1 MPRPNTL
8 QPYGAPPCVGC
19 TRTALRVHQH
29 SGPAPSRV
37 GDRST
42 RVSLHNQDTLG
53 PANRGIPDQVNTS
66 IVRVVRQSVRIAA
79 VLLVASACGKA
90 HASGRQGATHT
101 APSGPHL
108 DLRSH
113 PDLLFEVFGDAN
125 DPRMIPIAA
134 IEHDHLEQIVLDS
147 TGWRDLDAEYLR
159 RSNSYS
165 WYEDGRAIGTVH
177 IRRGMWQRDDAL
189 YSLPGCQLLTPMAA
203 VRMEGQGFKPTF
215 TVEYLA
221 STTALGHERN
231 TKAMSSAE
239 VESIARSIGIQAA
252 KVVGIKKQT
261 LDSLDFRAV
270 AFPSGNGPWPT
281 IVAAFIDPAAEN
293 PASTQETT
301 THLIV
306 IADRDSA
313 ATDYHTTYTHRVQG
327 PLASSSFRRY
337 FDHLDVTGDGVDEI
351 FLEGW
356 QFGGDTFLSV
366 LSWKDGK
373 WDETYRTR
381 TKWCLD

>member
-1 MPRPNTL
+1 MN
-8 QPYGAPPCVGC
+8 
-19 TRTALRVHQH
+19 
-29 SGPAPSRV
+29 
-37 GDRST
+37 
-42 RVSLHNQDTLG
+42 
-53 PANRGIPDQVNTS
+53 IS
-66 IVRVVRQSVRIAA
+66 IARVVRQSVRIAA
-79 VLLVASACGKA
+79 LVLVASSCGKA
-90 HASGRQGATHT
+90 HASGRSGAATHA

-134 IEHDHLEQIVLDS
+134 IEHDQLQQIVLDS
-147 TGWRDLDAEYLR
+147 TGWRQLDAQYLR
-159 RSNSYS
+159 SSESYS
-165 WYEDGRAIGTVH
+165 WYEDGRASGTVH
-177 IRRGMWQRDDAL
+177 IRRGMWQSDDAL

-203 VRMEGQGFKPTF
+203 VRMEGQGPSATI

-221 STTALGHERN
+221 TTAALGHQRKM
-231 TKAMSSAE
+231 KAMPRAE
-239 VESIARSIGIQAA
+239 MEHIARAIGVQAA
-252 KVVGIKKQT
+252 QTVGIKKET

-270 AFPSGNGPWPT
+270 AFSSGTGPWPT

-313 ATDYHTTYTHRVQG
+313 ASEYHITYMHRVQG

-337 FDHLDVTGDGVDEI
+337 FDHLDVNGDGVDEI

-373 WDETYRTR
+373 WEEMYRTR

>member
-1 MPRPNTL
+1 MN
-8 QPYGAPPCVGC
+8 
-19 TRTALRVHQH
+19 
-29 SGPAPSRV
+29 
-37 GDRST
+37 
-42 RVSLHNQDTLG
+42 
-53 PANRGIPDQVNTS
+53 IP
-66 IVRVVRQSVRIAA
+66 IVRVVRQLVRIAT
-79 VLLVASACGKA
+79 VCLVASACGKA
-90 HASGRQGATHT
+90 HASGRRDAATHA

-134 IEHDHLEQIVLDS
+134 VGHDQLQQIVLDS
-147 TGWRDLDAEYLR
+147 TGWRELDADYLR
-159 RSNSYS
+159 SSKSYS
-165 WYEDGRAIGTVH
+165 LFVDGRATGTVKV
-177 IRRGMWQRDDAL
+177 RRGMWQSDDAL

-203 VRMEGQGFKPTF
+203 VRMEGLSANPTF

-221 STTALGHERN
+221 STAALGHQRN
-231 TKAMSSAE
+231 SKAMPGAE
-239 VESIARSIGIQAA
+239 VERIARSIGVQAA
-252 KVVGIKKQT
+252 QTVGIKQAT

-270 AFPSGNGPWPT
+270 AFPSGDGPWPT

-313 ATDYHTTYTHRVQG
+313 ASAYHTTYTHRVQG

-337 FDHLDVTGDGVDEI
+337 FDHLDVNGDGVDEI

-373 WDETYRTR
+373 WEETYRTR

>member
-1 MPRPNTL
+1 MR
-8 QPYGAPPCVGC
+8 QW
-19 TRTALRVHQH
+19 
-29 SGPAPSRV
+29 
-37 GDRST
+37 
-42 RVSLHNQDTLG
+42 
-53 PANRGIPDQVNTS
+53 
-66 IVRVVRQSVRIAA
+66 VRLAA
-79 VLLVASACGKA
+79 VLLVASGCGKA
-90 HASGRQGATHT
+90 HASGRRDSATHT

-134 IEHDHLEQIVLDS
+134 IAHDQLQQIVLDS
-147 TGWRDLDAEYLR
+147 TGWRELDAEYLR
-159 RSNSYS
+159 SSKSYS
-165 WYEDGRAIGTVH
+165 LYEDGRATGTVQ
-177 IRRGMWQRDDAL
+177 IRRGMWQSDDAL
-189 YSLPGCQLLTPMAA
+189 YSLPGCQQLTPMAA
-203 VRMEGQGFKPTF
+203 VRTEGQGPKPTF

-221 STTALGHERN
+221 STAALGHQRN
-231 TKAMSSAE
+231 TKAMASTD
-239 VESIARSIGIQAA
+239 VERIARAIGVQAA
-252 KVVGIKKQT
+252 QTVGIKKAT
-261 LDSLDFRAV
+261 LDSLDFHAV
-270 AFPSGNGPWPT
+270 AFPSGTGPWPT

-293 PASTQETT
+293 PASTEETT

-306 IADRDSA
+306 IADRDSG

-337 FDHLDVTGDGVDEI
+337 FDHLDVNGDGVDEI

-356 QFGGDTFLSV
+356 MFGGDTFLSV

-373 WDETYRTR
+373 WQEMYRTR

>member
-1 MPRPNTL
+1 MN
-8 QPYGAPPCVGC
+8 
-19 TRTALRVHQH
+19 
-29 SGPAPSRV
+29 
-37 GDRST
+37 
-42 RVSLHNQDTLG
+42 
-53 PANRGIPDQVNTS
+53 IS
-66 IVRVVRQSVRIAA
+66 IVRLVRQSVRIAA

-90 HASGRQGATHT
+90 HASGRRDAATHS

-134 IEHDHLEQIVLDS
+134 IANNRLQQIVLDS
-147 TGWRDLDAEYLR
+147 TGWRELDAEYLR
-159 RSNSYS
+159 SSKSYS
-165 WYEDGRAIGTVH
+165 LYEGGRATGTVQ
-177 IRRGMWQRDDAL
+177 IRRGMWQSDDAL

-203 VRMEGQGFKPTF
+203 VRTEGQGPKPTF

-221 STTALGHERN
+221 STAALGHQRN
-231 TKAMSSAE
+231 TKPMPTAD
-239 VESIARSIGIQAA
+239 VERIARSIGEQAA
-252 KVVGIKKQT
+252 QTVGIKKAT

-270 AFPSGNGPWPT
+270 AFPSGTGPWPT

-306 IADRDSA
+306 IADRDSG

-337 FDHLDVTGDGVDEI
+337 FDHLDVNGDGVDEI

-356 QFGGDTFLSV
+356 MFGGDTFLSV

-373 WDETYRTR
+373 WEEMYRTR

>member
-1 MPRPNTL
+1 MN
-8 QPYGAPPCVGC
+8 
-19 TRTALRVHQH
+19 
-29 SGPAPSRV
+29 
-37 GDRST
+37 
-42 RVSLHNQDTLG
+42 
-53 PANRGIPDQVNTS
+53 IP
-66 IVRVVRQSVRIAA
+66 IVRVVRQLVRIAT
-79 VLLVASACGKA
+79 VWLVASACGKA
-90 HASGRQGATHT
+90 HASGRRDAAAHA

-134 IEHDHLEQIVLDS
+134 VGHDQLQQIVLDS
-147 TGWRDLDAEYLR
+147 TGWRELDADYLR
-159 RSNSYS
+159 SSKSYS
-165 WYEDGRAIGTVH
+165 LFVDGRATGTVKV
-177 IRRGMWQRDDAL
+177 RRGMWQSDDAL

-203 VRMEGQGFKPTF
+203 VRMEGLSANPTF

-221 STTALGHERN
+221 STAALGHQRN
-231 TKAMSSAE
+231 SKAMPGAE
-239 VESIARSIGIQAA
+239 VERIARSIGVQAA
-252 KVVGIKKQT
+252 QTVGIKQAT

-270 AFPSGNGPWPT
+270 AFASGDGPWPT

-306 IADRDSA
+306 IADRDA
-313 ATDYHTTYTHRVQG
+313 AASEYHITYTHRVQG

-337 FDHLDVTGDGVDEI
+337 FDHLDVNGDGVDEI

-373 WDETYRTR
+373 WEEMYRTR

>member
-1 MPRPNTL
+1 MQPPGPRP
-8 QPYGAPPCVGC
+8 
-19 TRTALRVHQH
+19 
-29 SGPAPSRV
+29 SES
-37 GDRST
+37 
-42 RVSLHNQDTLG
+42 
-53 PANRGIPDQVNTS
+53 S
-66 IVRVVRQSVRIAA
+66 IVHLVRQSVRIAA
-79 VLLVASACGKA
+79 IVLVASACGKA
-90 HASGRQGATHT
+90 HASGRTGSASHS

-125 DPRMIPIAA
+125 DPRIIPIAA
-134 IEHDHLEQIVLDS
+134 IAHDGLQQIVLDS
-147 TGWRDLDAEYLR
+147 TGWRELDAEYLR
-159 RSNSYS
+159 SSKSYAL
-165 WYEDGRAIGTVH
+165 YENGRASGTVQ

-203 VRMEGQGFKPTF
+203 VRMEGVGPKPTI

-221 STTALGHERN
+221 STASLGHQRN
-231 TKAMSSAE
+231 AKPMPSAE
-239 VESIARSIGIQAA
+239 VERIARSIGVEAA
-252 KVVGIKKQT
+252 QTVGIKKET

-281 IVAAFIDPAAEN
+281 IIAAFIDPAAEN

-313 ATDYHTTYTHRVQG
+313 AAEYHTTYTHRVQG

-337 FDHLDVTGDGVDEI
+337 FDHLDINGDGVDEI

-373 WDETYRTR
+373 WDEMYRTR

>member
-1 MPRPNTL
+1 L
-8 QPYGAPPCVGC
+8 LAP
-19 TRTALRVHQH
+19 ANA
-29 SGPAPSRV
+29 APSSV
-37 GDRST
+37 CTTET
-42 RVSLHNQDTLG
+42 RACH
-53 PANRGIPDQVNTS
+53 RGIPAPVNIS
-66 IVRVVRQSVRIAA
+66 IVHLVRQSVRIAA
-79 VLLVASACGKA
+79 LLLVASACGKA
-90 HASGRQGATHT
+90 HASGRTASASHT
-101 APSGPHL
+101 AASGPHL

-134 IEHDHLEQIVLDS
+134 IEHNELQQIVLDS
-147 TGWRDLDAEYLR
+147 AGWRELDAEYLR
-159 RSNSYS
+159 SSKSYS
-165 WYEDGRAIGTVH
+165 LYENGRATGTIQ
-177 IRRGMWQRDDAL
+177 IRRGMWQNDDAL

-203 VRMEGQGFKPTF
+203 VRMEGQGPKPTF

-221 STTALGHERN
+221 STASLGHPRN
-231 TKAMSSAE
+231 TEAMPSAE
-239 VESIARSIGIQAA
+239 VERIARSIGVEAA
-252 KVVGIKKQT
+252 KTVGIKKET

-270 AFPSGNGPWPT
+270 AFPSGSGPWPT

-313 ATDYHTTYTHRVQG
+313 AAAYHTTYTHRVQG

-337 FDHLDVTGDGVDEI
+337 FDHLDINGDGVDEI

-373 WDETYRTR
+373 WDEMYRTR

>member
-1 MPRPNTL
+1 MN
-8 QPYGAPPCVGC
+8 
-19 TRTALRVHQH
+19 
-29 SGPAPSRV
+29 
-37 GDRST
+37 
-42 RVSLHNQDTLG
+42 
-53 PANRGIPDQVNTS
+53 IS
-66 IVRVVRQSVRIAA
+66 IARLVRQSVRIAA
-79 VLLVASACGKA
+79 LVLVASACGKA
-90 HASGRQGATHT
+90 HASGRSGPATHSG
-101 APSGPHL
+101 PSGPHL
-108 DLRSH
+108 DLHSH

-125 DPRMIPIAA
+125 DPRMIPIAT
-134 IEHDHLEQIVLDS
+134 IEHDSLQQIVLDS
-147 TGWRDLDAEYLR
+147 TGWRELDAEYLR
-159 RSNSYS
+159 SSKSYS
-165 WYEDGRAIGTVH
+165 LFEDGRATGTVQ
-177 IRRGMWQRDDAL
+177 IRRGMWQSDDAL

-203 VRMEGQGFKPTF
+203 VRIEGQGPKPTF

-221 STTALGHERN
+221 STAALGHQRS
-231 TKAMSSAE
+231 TKAMPSAE
-239 VESIARSIGIQAA
+239 VERIARGIGEQAA
-252 KVVGIKKQT
+252 QTVGIKKAT

-313 ATDYHTTYTHRVQG
+313 ATEYRTTYTHRVQG

-337 FDHLDVTGDGVDEI
+337 FDHLDVNGDGVDEI

-356 QFGGDTFLSV
+356 LFGGDTFLSV

-373 WDETYRTR
+373 WDEVYRTR

>member
-1 MPRPNTL
+1 VN
-8 QPYGAPPCVGC
+8 
-19 TRTALRVHQH
+19 
-29 SGPAPSRV
+29 
-37 GDRST
+37 
-42 RVSLHNQDTLG
+42 
-53 PANRGIPDQVNTS
+53 IP
-66 IVRVVRQSVRIAA
+66 IVRVARQLVRIAT
-79 VLLVASACGKA
+79 VWLVASACGKA
-90 HASGRQGATHT
+90 HASGRRDAATHA

-134 IEHDHLEQIVLDS
+134 VGHDQLQQIVLDS
-147 TGWRDLDAEYLR
+147 TGWRELDADYLR
-159 RSNSYS
+159 SSKSYS
-165 WYEDGRAIGTVH
+165 LFVDGRATGTVKV
-177 IRRGMWQRDDAL
+177 RRGMWQSDDAL

-203 VRMEGQGFKPTF
+203 VRMEGLSANPTF

-221 STTALGHERN
+221 STAALGHQRN
-231 TKAMSSAE
+231 SKAMPGAE
-239 VESIARSIGIQAA
+239 VERIARSIGVQAA
-252 KVVGIKKQT
+252 QTVGIKQAT

-270 AFPSGNGPWPT
+270 AFPSGDGPWPT

-306 IADRDSA
+306 IADRDA
-313 ATDYHTTYTHRVQG
+313 AASEYHITYTHRVQG

-337 FDHLDVTGDGVDEI
+337 FDHLDVNGDGVDEI

-373 WDETYRTR
+373 WEETYRTR